1 MLTLR
6 FSDEHVL
13 ITSARLSEAWQEKWP
28 HCKRSS
34 ELLNLHPS
42 RSVPHELSFSTFQHH
57 IWWWSDC
64 HPEKWW
70 ENDGKM
76 DETGENRPMKVWRIK
91 SLSALATPEDVL
103 SDTLWQSKFAFT
115 LKLTRPSVN
124 PCRAQ
129 QDASAS
135 TFCAFLRLFVLW
147 NWEGYIEII
156 RIPRQLC
163 FWSYSIGQG
172 KLKHNS
178 FSRLM
183 FYVAYILHPCELHQN
198 ALLWGRAWTFFADP
212 CFASLTPFRRN
223 FQVSRP
229 KGASGCDGVSALCCF
244 LARNRAVYAAV
255 W

>member
-1 MLTLR
+1 M
-6 FSDEHVL
+6 
-13 ITSARLSEAWQEKWP
+13 EKWMKP
-28 HCKRSS
+28 VKTVQWRSDKQRAFQP
-34 ELLNLHPS
+34 LLPQ
-42 RSVPHELSFSTFQHH
+42 RMFS
-57 IWWWSDC
+57 
-64 HPEKWW
+64 
-70 ENDGKM
+70 
-76 DETGENRPMKVWRIK
+76 
-91 SLSALATPEDVL
+91 ATPFGRASLL
-103 SDTLWQSKFAFT
+103 SHLS
-115 LKLTRPSVN
+115 LKLTRPRVN

-183 FYVAYILHPCELHQN
+183 MIYVAYILHPCELHQN
-198 ALLWGRAWTFFADP
+198 AVLWGRASTFFADP